1 MSDELDILDPAKPLY
16 NNEDVVAIR
25 LKINQFSTVI
35 EKGTYRELRNTETG
49 GEVFVAKLD
58 EESDLDTEAENVWV
72 CGPSSIIELVF
83 FSPSD
88 PGDGEKE

>member
-1 MSDELDILDPAKPLY
+1 MEDILDLDPAKPLY

-35 EKGTYRELRNTETG
+35 EKGTYRELRNAETG

-58 EESDLDTEAENVWV
+58 EEDVPETDEENVWV
-72 CGPSSIIELVF
+72 CGPSSLIDLVF
-83 FSPSD
+83 FSPTIPS
-88 PGDGEKE
+88 EKE